1 MLDRLELL
9 RARIPGKGL
18 KLSSGE
24 GVPGPLAGV
33 WVPLSAVAMELV
45 LARSSPRSKGEV
57 ENGDSGW

>member
-1 MLDRLELL
+1 M
-9 RARIPGKGL
+9 

-57 ENGDSGW
+57 EKGDSGW